1 MADWTVWDKKLW
13 LIKPSC
19 QGWNTSNMAKLW
31 QPFGLRFRG
40 SAVLNM
46 RKHHSA
52 VISYTVFEFKKGKH
66 QHWCTRST
74 TVFSLTVEN
83 SFWVLCLKCCWQTE
97 RQHLL
102 NRWKWASDGNQ
113 AVPSFSKDRDG
124 TNVSFEIAPE
134 SSYEFLCK
142 CSFLLA
148 VSSLFIGHSKAK
160 NVMKLVR

>member
-1 MADWTVWDKKLW
+1 MGQKAVTDKTFL
-13 LIKPSC
+13 P
-19 QGWNTSNMAKLW
+19 G
-31 QPFGLRFRG
+31 
-40 SAVLNM
+40 
-46 RKHHSA
+46 RKHLKHGKALTAVRAEVQRLCCAQYEETSFSCDILHCIWILKGQTSA
-52 VISYTVFEFKKGKH
+52 LVHPLNYCFLSYCWKFLL
-66 QHWCTRST
+66 R
-74 TVFSLTVEN
+74 
-83 SFWVLCLKCCWQTE
+83 FWVLCLKCCWQTE